1 MHKLNRLFNEL
12 TAELWN
18 IKRYESQIDF
28 KELVDFWKAYQSHIN
43 LVNDTINAQIIAHDG
58 CSMPFSEEDIS
69 YMVEAFITCNKYNY
83 DRLIAEA
90 LFVLDNAQAY
100 QYLNKILDTAEK
112 RAAFKKDFGTWT
124 HWERVKEELRK
135 LGNEI

>member
-1 MHKLNRLFNEL
+1 MHKLNRIFNEL

-18 IKRYESQIDF
+18 IKRYKSQIDF

-43 LVNDTINAQIIAHDG
+43 LTNDAINSQVIAYDG
-58 CSMPFSEEDIS
+58 FNMPFSEEDIF
-69 YMVEAFITCNKYNY
+69 YMIEAFTTWNKYNY

-100 QYLNKILDTAEK
+100 QYLNKILDTTEK
-112 RAAFKKDFGTWT
+112 RAAFEKDFGTWSNIV
-124 HWERVKEELRK
+124 RVKEELRK